1 MRVILMGLRGCGKTT
16 VGRELARR
24 FGVPFIDLDEVTP
37 RVLGCATAGEAL
49 RSLGE
54 KAFRAGEAQALRDV
68 LARAPAAY
76 ILALGG
82 GTPTAPG
89 AVHMLQGEACRP
101 RSCLV
106 YLHAPPATLR
116 DRLQGENPID
126 RPSLTGRPALDEIDE
141 IYAARDGL
149 YRSIAST
156 LVEVGDQSPAEV
168 CDELT
173 SRVGA

>member
-24 FGVPFIDLDEVTP
+24 CGVPFIDLDEITP
-37 RVLGCATAGEAL
+37 RVLACATAGEAL

-54 KAFRAGEAQALRDV
+54 PAFRAGEAQALRDT
-68 LARAPAAY
+68 LASAPAAY

-89 AVHMLQGEACRP
+89 AAPLLQDEANRP
-101 RSCLV
+101 RSYLV
-106 YLHAPPATLR
+106 YLHAPPTTLR
-116 DRLQGENPID
+116 RRLQGDNPIA
-126 RPSLTGRPALDEIDE
+126 RPSLTGRPVLDEIGE
-141 IYAARDGL
+141 VYAARDGL
-149 YRSIAST
+149 YRSIASV
-156 LVEVGDQSPAEV
+156 LVEVGDKSPAEV

>member
-24 FGVPFIDLDEVTP
+24 CGVPFIDLDEITP

-54 KAFRAGEAQALRDV
+54 PAFRAGEAQALRDT
-68 LARAPAAY
+68 LASAPAAY

-89 AVHMLQGEACRP
+89 AASVLQDEAGRP
-101 RSCLV
+101 RSHLV

-116 DRLQGENPID
+116 DRLRGENPID
-126 RPSLTGRPALDEIDE
+126 RPSLTGRPVLEEIGE
-141 IYAARDGL
+141 VYAARDGL
-149 YRSIAST
+149 YRSIASM
-156 LVEVGDQSPAEV
+156 LVEVGGRSPEEV